1 MPRKISNR
9 ERAEIQLESIL
20 NEPEVSLPTFT
31 RRTSDQLSDRKM
43 SIEEVSKLLNTQPF
57 ILERLV
63 NAIYKTNTK
72 ELNKN
77 QIQKLTRVLNGT
89 MDVRSLLFFMMLD
102 EANDGYITTNDLSQF
117 YEKYL
122 KDLKTFDNNRL
133 QDVIQ
138 VLLQKFHLDQVK
150 KFKIKFKK
158 KNLIYY
164 RNHELI
170 LKNFFQLFQKI
181 QHYLN
186 HYHNLL
192 FIQHGLLNQSKK
204 NTQNFNDFFQIFVGN
219 KQYMNNK
226 KIN

>member
-122 KDLKTFDNNRL
+122 KGLKTFDNNRL

-138 VLLQKFHLDQVK
+138 VLLQKFHLDQVR

-158 KNLIYY
+158 KNLIFY

-192 FIQHGLLNQSKK
+192 FIQHGLLNQPKK